1 MFGEVFEVMYA
12 EHSCI
17 YFDLLLYFTQSCQTV
32 SLAQHNQ
39 HDRVFYIL
47 YPPDPSMCILYV
59 CFALLNHNC
68 VQLVLLEYMN
78 YSCLNTHKN
87 CFIRIFL
94 GNTSYLP
101 TVTCMPF
108 WQYNLFNW
116 PVLAVAFVL
125 RNVNDVGH
133 CVLRVAC
140 STLEIYH

>member
-1 MFGEVFEVMYA
+1 MREHFNCALLSITVLVCLAKSLRWCMQSIFVF
-12 EHSCI
+12 S
-17 YFDLLLYFTQSCQTV
+17 FDLLLYFTQSCQTV

-116 PVLAVAFVL
+116 PSI
-125 RNVNDVGH
+125 G
-133 CVLRVAC
+133 C
-140 STLEIYH
+140 SFCPSKC